1 MRVLT
6 CFKIVVGL
14 ALLATF
20 SFFYSLL
27 SVTEIPM
34 REDYIEIPS
43 LRYHIDTVNVGK
55 RSVFISGW
63 VLDKGHV
70 VANDSSDFT
79 YRAFSDTPIIPKC
92 FAYNIILRNTE
103 TNKFYKI
110 KTFGVS
116 RPDVTKH
123 FNDGEDYNAS
133 GFNAKLYKAML
144 PDAGKYEIL
153 LEYVFFNNRV
163 NKRALLKT
171 GKDFEK
177 G

>member
-55 RSVFISGW
+55 QSVFISGW

-70 VANDSSDFT
+70 VANSS
-79 YRAFSDTPIIPKC
+79 SIPQAVLQIHLHIWLNC
-92 FAYNIILRNTE
+92 NLNI
-103 TNKFYKI
+103 
-110 KTFGVS
+110 FGNQTVCIQRS
-116 RPDVTKH
+116 
-123 FNDGEDYNAS
+123 
-133 GFNAKLYKAML
+133 
-144 PDAGKYEIL
+144 
-153 LEYVFFNNRV
+153 
-163 NKRALLKT
+163 
-171 GKDFEK
+171 
-177 G
+177 

>member
-70 VANDSSDFT
+70 VATDSSD
-79 YRAFSDTPIIPKC
+79 S
-92 FAYNIILRNTE
+92 LTE
-103 TNKFYKI
+103 
-110 KTFGVS
+110 
-116 RPDVTKH
+116 PL
-123 FNDGEDYNAS
+123 A
-133 GFNAKLYKAML
+133 
-144 PDAGKYEIL
+144 IL
-153 LEYVFFNNRV
+153 LSSRNALHIISYFANQSFIPV
-163 NKRALLKT
+163 NI
-171 GKDFEK
+171 
-177 G
+177 

>member
-1 MRVLT
+1 MRD
-6 CFKIVVGL
+6 
-14 ALLATF
+14 
-20 SFFYSLL
+20 
-27 SVTEIPM
+27 
-34 REDYIEIPS
+34 DYIEIPS
-43 LRYHIDTVNVGK
+43 LRYHIDTINVGK

-70 VANDSSDFT
+70 VAADSSDFT

-123 FNDGEDYNAS
+123 FNDGTTTHPGLMQNS
-133 GFNAKLYKAML
+133 IKLCCRI
-144 PDAGKYEIL
+144 P
-153 LEYVFFNNRV
+153 EYMKSYWSTYFSITVSLNERC
-163 NKRALLKT
+163 
-171 GKDFEK
+171 
-177 G
+177 

>member
-6 CFKIVVGL
+6 CFKIVAGL

-34 REDYIEIPS
+34 QDDYIEIPS

-79 YRAFSDTPIIPKC
+79 YRAFSDTDLVPE
-92 FAYNIILRNTE
+92 L
-103 TNKFYKI
+103 FYRKRLI
-110 KTFGVS
+110 RYCLSFFS
-116 RPDVTKH
+116 
-123 FNDGEDYNAS
+123 
-133 GFNAKLYKAML
+133 L
-144 PDAGKYEIL
+144 P
-153 LEYVFFNNRV
+153 
-163 NKRALLKT
+163 
-171 GKDFEK
+171 
-177 G
+177 